1 MASHGNG
8 ALLTCGWPRSLGF
21 GWPGS
26 STWASRHTRRMTA
39 RISSAV
45 FVGRGE
51 QLQRLQAVLDGT
63 IAGAV
68 GTVLVGGEAGVGKT
82 RLLVEFQARAVFAGV
97 RVLVGGCVDLGDGAR
112 PYDPFVAA
120 LRPWLRSLPAADFNR
135 IVGPGRSA
143 VLQLIPDL
151 ESGGEGDAL
160 AQAPGSATQSTL
172 YLQVLGLI
180 ERIAADKPTV
190 IALEDLHWSDRS
202 TRDLLRFLVRNLTHS
217 RVMLIGTYR
226 IDELSERHP
235 FLNLLAEL
243 GRSGQVE
250 RFELAPFTPSEVHD
264 QLAGILGNPPA
275 RPLVARLHE
284 RGGGNPFFTE
294 ELLAVAERGE
304 QRIGLTLRDI
314 LLARVGGL
322 STASRDLLRVVAVAG
337 RSARHDV
344 LAIVTRMEQSEIA
357 GALREAVHRH
367 LLQADD
373 NEVMQFRHG
382 LHREAVY
389 DELLPGERLALHA
402 AVAGAV
408 EAVHAG
414 LDVDAAAASE
424 LAHHWYEA
432 RDSQR
437 ALPALLRAGLA
448 AERMFAFGNAFAH
461 DHLALSLWPAGTL
474 SVEGMTRQDLRVRTA
489 QAAAL
494 TGAYHRAIALIRAA
508 LDDDSAAEPDLMRTG
523 ALLERLAVYHLG
535 SGNPDAAQPVAR
547 RALDIL
553 PAEPPSVARAQVQG
567 ILAQALGLQGHF
579 DESNRLA
586 EEALASARVVG
597 SAEAEIRALGCIGRN
612 ASAVGDAE
620 SAVRTLRQALTL
632 ARSVADFS
640 GAAEISIELVLA
652 LHWAGDL
659 NEACKVADE
668 GIAES
673 SRWGAEGFGTAL
685 RAIRGVSAFL
695 LGRWPEADDWI
706 AAALERNPVGSPGV
720 LAHGARALLD
730 LGRGRL
736 DSAAEHLEIVLL
748 MCEDFTA
755 TAYGWTDLY
764 SSMALLSIARGQPSE
779 AIDSVRESLARSADP
794 ERDVH
799 MRVCH
804 RLAIRAAA
812 DLAEV
817 ARPLGDPAGLD
828 QALAIGREFDGRLD
842 RYAQLVRALPGGGDP
857 HLALDVALA
866 KAELSRLM
874 GRSSAAG
881 WATAAA
887 AADELHHRHEA
898 AYSRFRHA
906 EALLLSRGSR
916 AAAQAAAVEAHQI
929 AMDLGAAPLQREV
942 ERLAVRSRIDLE
954 VRPVVSDAAPGAGPA
969 SRAIPFRL
977 TRREQDVLERLTLG
991 RTNREI
997 ATDLFISEKTA
1008 SVHVSNIKSKLGAN
1022 GRAEIAA
1029 IAVRLGLVPETTDG
1043 DDPAGP
1049 MASAWYLPEAR

>member
-1 MASHGNG
+1 
-8 ALLTCGWPRSLGF
+8 
-21 GWPGS
+21 
-26 STWASRHTRRMTA
+26 MTA
-39 RISSAV
+39 RISSPV

-51 QLQRLQAVLDGT
+51 QLQRLQDMLEGT
-63 IAGAV
+63 IAGSV

-82 RLLVEFQARAVFAGV
+82 RLLAEFQSRAASAGL
-97 RVLVGGCVDLGDGAR
+97 RVLAGGCVDLGDGAR

-120 LRPWLRSLPAADFNR
+120 LRPWLRSLPGDDFNR
-135 IVGPGRSA
+135 VVGPARSA

-151 ESGGEGDAL
+151 ESGAEGDAP
-160 AQAPGSATQSTL
+160 AQAPGSATLSTL

-180 ERIAADKPTV
+180 ERIAADEPTV

-202 TRDLLRFLVRNLTHS
+202 TRDLLRFLVRNLTRG

-226 IDELSERHP
+226 SDELNERHP
-235 FLNLLAEL
+235 FLALLAEL
-243 GRSGQVE
+243 GRTGQVE
-250 RFELAPFTPSEVHD
+250 RFELAPFTPNEVHD
-264 QLAGILGNPPA
+264 QLAGILGNAPS
-275 RPLVARLHE
+275 RSLVARLHE

-304 QRIGLTLRDI
+304 GRIGLTLRDI

-322 STASRDLLRVVAVAG
+322 STSSRDLLRVVAVAG

-344 LAIVTRMEQSEIA
+344 LAIVTRLEQSEIA
-357 GALREAVHRH
+357 GALREVIERH
-367 LLQADD
+367 LLQAGD

-382 LHREAVY
+382 LQREAVY

-402 AVAGAV
+402 AVAAAV

-414 LDVDAAAASE
+414 RDIDAAAASE

-432 RDSQR
+432 RDAQR

-461 DHLALSLWPAGTL
+461 YDLALGLWPAGTQ
-474 SVEGMTRQDLRVRTA
+474 SVEGMSHQALRVRTA
-489 QAAAL
+489 EAAAL
-494 TGAYHRAIALIRAA
+494 TGAYRRAIELIQGALE
-508 LDDDSAAEPDLMRTG
+508 DDSAVEPDLMRSG

-547 RALDIL
+547 RALDLL
-553 PAEPPSVARAQVQG
+553 PAEPPSIARAQVQG
-567 ILAQALGLQGHF
+567 ILAQALGLQCRF

-586 EEALASARVVG
+586 EEALATARAVG

-612 ASAVGDAE
+612 AAVVGDAE
-620 SAVRTLRQALTL
+620 SGVRILRQALTL

-640 GAAEISIELVLA
+640 GAAEISIELALA

-659 NEACKVADE
+659 NEACTVADE

-673 SRWGAEGFGTAL
+673 SRWGVEGFGSAL

-695 LGRWPEADDWI
+695 LGRWPEADQWI
-706 AAALERNPVGSPGV
+706 AAALERDPVGSPGV

-764 SSMALLSIARGQPSE
+764 SSIALLSIARGQPSE
-779 AIDSVRESLARSADP
+779 AIDSIRESLARSADP

-799 MRVCH
+799 LRVCH

-817 ARPLGDPAGLD
+817 SRPLGDGAGLD
-828 QALAIGREFDGRLD
+828 QALKIGREFDARLD
-842 RYAQLVRALPGGGDP
+842 RHAQLVRALPGGGDP

-874 GRSSAAG
+874 GRSSPAG

-887 AADELHHRHEA
+887 AADELQHTHEA

-916 AAAQAAAVEAHQI
+916 AAAQAAAVEAYRV
-929 AMDLGAAPLQREV
+929 ALGLGARPLQREV
-942 ERLAVRSRIDLE
+942 ERLAARSRLALDIQPK
-954 VRPVVSDAAPGAGPA
+954 VNDAAPGAGPVT
-969 SRAIPFRL
+969 RAIPFRL
-977 TRREQDVLERLTLG
+977 TRREQDVLERLTMG

-1043 DDPAGP
+1043 DDSAGP
-1049 MASAWYLPEAR
+1049 MASAWVLPAAR